1 MHSVLY
7 YTTTSTHLGCGR
19 RLRRHPPSLH
29 RRVSCQQRTQ
39 QQVLN
44 RDIYGSLNASGSD
57 EVNESWKPA
66 LESVDDMSSDILD
79 RHLELFQRADTD
91 NNGVLDKNELRAVL
105 ESIGDGTESLDVPW
119 LTDADLESILRQYDG
134 DDNGVID
141 QAEFRRLAEDNVF
154 LTRALKEYKAMFD
167 GLDTGGNGTI
177 GPTELYQFFETNAD
191 ASADQ
196 GSFEHVCALISRYDL
211 NNDGVISFPE
221 FLRLCRYERALP
233 LDDIL
238 AYASTA
244 PVVADPVV
252 EEYTSP
258 YESGTVHM
266 ITSKDEFVTALE
278 GERGKRLIVLFGS
291 LTWCRPCKKI
301 QPQLEKIAKAYP
313 DVLFLKLYGNESDQT
328 KSFFKDDL
336 KVRVT
341 PSFFF
346 FKDGELAGSCTGANP
361 TTVETHMRTALGTSG
376 SIPMLYP

>member
-1 MHSVLY
+1 M
-7 YTTTSTHLGCGR
+7 
-19 RLRRHPPSLH
+19 
-29 RRVSCQQRTQ
+29 
-39 QQVLN
+39 
-44 RDIYGSLNASGSD
+44 
-57 EVNESWKPA
+57 NESWKPA

-244 PVVADPVV
+244 PAVADAVV